1 MNVEETCRRRGKSVI
16 GLGGKLRQKS
26 WDQGNLRHAATIK
39 DRLVRLAIELPDA
52 PAPAAKLRCPSSSP
66 GPWCLFSGQVPVWNG
81 ELRHTG
87 QVGSNLGLEDGIQA
101 ARLCG
106 LNLTPRPAP
115 QPAADLER
123 IGRVVKLGG
132 FVNAVPGFTDH
143 PKVVNGASDL
153 MVEVF
158 GDRARGGATPAS
170 PSGPLPWPLGVAVE
184 VGRGIRA

>member
-1 MNVEETCRRRGKSVI
+1 M
-16 GLGGKLRQKS
+16 
-26 WDQGNLRHAATIK
+26 AATIK

-52 PAPAAKLRCPSSSP
+52 PAPAANYVPFVVAGALV
-66 GPWCLFSGQVPVWNG
+66 FVSGQVPVWNG

-106 LNLTPRPAP
+106 LNLIAQAR
-115 QPAADLER
+115 AAAGGDLER

-158 GDRARGGATPAS
+158 GDRGRHARFAVGSAS
-170 PSGPLPWPLGVAVE
+170 LPLGVAVE
-184 VGRGIRA
+184 VDGVFELKPS